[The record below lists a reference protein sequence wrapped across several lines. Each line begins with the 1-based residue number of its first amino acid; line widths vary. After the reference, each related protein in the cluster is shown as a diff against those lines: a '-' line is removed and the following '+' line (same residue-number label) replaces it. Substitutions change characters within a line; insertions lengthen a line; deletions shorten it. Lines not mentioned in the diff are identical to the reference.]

1 MLDSLLRPKSIAV
14 VGASRRAGSIGNGML
29 KHLVGSSFT
38 GPVYPVNPTAD
49 SVNSVPA
56 FPSIGVLPTVPDL
69 AVIVVPK
76 QLVLGVVR
84 ECVATGVKGI
94 VVITA
99 GFREVGGD
107 GVELERELLALV
119 RENGLRMVGPNCMG
133 LMNTSPAVSMNAT
146 FAPAMPPNGPIAFM
160 SQSGAMGMTILDY
173 AMEYGIG
180 ISQFVSMGNKADVS
194 GNDLIEYW
202 QDDDEVG
209 VILMYIEG
217 FGNPR
222 HFTTLARR
230 ATRRKPVLAV
240 KAGRSEAGAKAA
252 SSHTGA
258 LAQVDIATDALFAQ
272 CGVLRADTVEALF
285 DAAIAFSKAPLPK
298 GRRVAVLTNAGGP
311 GIIIADA
318 CEGFGLEV
326 APLSEETQAR
336 LREHLPAE
344 ASVANPV
351 DMIASATPE
360 QVERAMRIISADPG
374 IDAVIASYVPLGL
387 EAPVIAAAINSGA
400 EGCGKPVLAVLMS
413 KRGLPQ
419 GMAELQDTPI
429 PAYRFP
435 ESAARALGAMWRYR
449 QWLDRPVVE
458 VRRFDVDASRVRQII
473 ASAFREERERLTVPE
488 SFEILECYGIP
499 VAPFRIATTEEDVV
513 DAAREMGYPIVLK
526 AVSQDIVHKTEA
538 GVVKLDLR
546 DDESLRAA
554 WREVVETLDSESP
567 AARDAGVLVQRMW
580 TGGRETIVGMT
591 MEPQFGPIVMFG
603 LGGVYVEVLRD
614 VAFRVQPVSTVDA
627 LEMIRSL
634 RGYRILEGVRGEEGV
649 DLERLSEVIERVS
662 QMVGD
667 HPEIQEMDINP
678 YLAFPEGQTSV
689 AVDARFRV
697 GPADSPK
704 GRSW

>member
-29 KHLVGSSFT
+29 RHLVESGFT

-49 SVNSVPA
+49 SVSSVPA
-56 FPSIGVLPTVPDL
+56 FPSIKALPAVPDL

-76 QLVLGVVR
+76 DLVLGVVR
-84 ECVATGVKGI
+84 ECVETGVKGL
-94 VVITA
+94 VVISA
-99 GFREVGGD
+99 GFREVGGE
-107 GVELERELLALV
+107 GAEMERELLALV

-133 LMNTSPAVSMNAT
+133 VMNTSPAVSMNAT
-146 FAPAMPPNGPIAFM
+146 FAPAMPPHGPIAFM

-180 ISQFVSMGNKADVS
+180 ISQFVSMGNKTDVS

-258 LAQVDIATDALFAQ
+258 LAQVDMATDALFAQ

-285 DAAIAFSKAPLPK
+285 DAAIAFSKAPLPR
-298 GRRVAVLTNAGGP
+298 GPRVAILTNAGGP

-326 APLSEETQAR
+326 APLAEETQNK

-360 QVERAMRIISADPG
+360 QVERAMLIIAADPG
-374 IDAVIASYVPLGL
+374 IDSVIASYVPLGL
-387 EAPVIAAAINSGA
+387 EAPVIAAAIKRGA
-400 EGCGKPVLAVLMS
+400 EGSGKPILAVLMS

-419 GMAELQDTPI
+419 GMAELQESAI

-449 QWLDRPVVE
+449 QWLERPVAE
-458 VRRFDVDASRVRQII
+458 VRRFEVDAARVRELVHAAIRDGREWL
-473 ASAFREERERLTVPE
+473 SVPDAFEV
-488 SFEILECYGIP
+488 LECYGIP
-499 VAPFRIATTEEDVV
+499 IAPFRIATEEDEVL
-513 DAAREMGYPIVLK
+513 AAAGELGYPVVLK

-538 GVVKLDLR
+538 GAVKLDLR
-546 DDESLRAA
+546 DEDSLRTA
-554 WREVVETLDSESP
+554 WREISGALGSESA
-567 AARDAGVLVQRMW
+567 AAREAGVLVQRMW

-627 LEMIRSL
+627 EEMIHSL
-634 RGYRILEGVRGEEGV
+634 RGYRILAGVRGEKGV
-649 DLERLSEVIERVS
+649 DLDRLAEVIERVS
-662 QMVGD
+662 QLVGD
-667 HPEIQEMDINP
+667 QPEIREMDINP
-678 YLAFPEGQTSV
+678 FLAFPQGQASM

-697 GPADSPK
+697 GAADSVE

>member
-14 VGASRRAGSIGNGML
+14 IGASRRVGSIGNGML
-29 KHLVGSSFT
+29 RHLVESGFT

-56 FPSIGVLPTVPDL
+56 YPSIKALPAVPDL
-69 AVIVVPK
+69 AVIIVPK
-76 QLVLGVVR
+76 ELVTRVVR
-84 ECVATGVKGI
+84 ECVETGVKGL

-99 GFREVGGD
+99 GFREVGGE

-133 LMNTSPAVSMNAT
+133 VMNTSPGVSMNAT
-146 FAPAMPPNGPIAFM
+146 FAPAMPPNGGIAFM

-230 ATRRKPVLAV
+230 VTRRKPVLAV

-272 CGVLRADTVEALF
+272 CGVLRADTVETLF
-285 DAAIAFSKAPLPK
+285 DAAIAFSKAPLPQ
-298 GRRVAVLTNAGGP
+298 GPRVAILTNAGGP

-326 APLSEETQAR
+326 APLSEETQDM

-360 QVERAMRIISADPG
+360 QVEHAMRIIAADPG
-374 IDAVIASYVPLGL
+374 IDSVIASYVPLGL
-387 EAPVIAAAINSGA
+387 EAPVIAAAIKRGG

-419 GMAELQDTPI
+419 GMVELQDSPI

-435 ESAARALGAMWRYR
+435 ESAARALGEMWRYK
-449 QWLDRPVVE
+449 QWLDRPAAE
-458 VRRFDVDASRVRQII
+458 VQRFEVDAARVHELVTAVIRDG
-473 ASAFREERERLTVPE
+473 RERLSVSE
-488 SFEILECYGIP
+488 AFEVLECYGIP
-499 VAPFRIATTEEDVV
+499 VAPFRIATQEDEVV
-513 DAAREMGYPIVLK
+513 GAAVEMGYPIVLK

-538 GVVKLDLR
+538 GAVKLDLR
-546 DDESLRAA
+546 DEDSLRTA
-554 WREVVETLDSESP
+554 WREISAALESESVE
-567 AARDAGVLVQRMW
+567 ARQAGVLVQRMW
-580 TGGRETIVGMT
+580 TGGRETILGMT

-627 LEMIRSL
+627 AEMIRSL
-634 RGYRILEGVRGEEGV
+634 RGFRILEGVRGEKGV
-649 DLERLSEVIERVS
+649 DLEQLAEVIGRVS
-662 QMVGD
+662 QLVGD
-667 HPEIQEMDINP
+667 QPEILEMDINP
-678 YLAFPEGQTSV
+678 FLAFPQGQASV

-697 GPADSPK
+697 GPADSME